1 MFAIRK
7 LLTNYNLKFKG
18 MKKVFLALGL
28 IAFMMTGVL
37 SINTVMASDT
47 DNVVYDDPPK
57 ADKKSSKSCADYTK
71 SSCCSSKSADLGSKE
86 CSDKEATKSAKATT
100 TTTTTTTTAS
110 TKKSSP
116 DKK

>member
-1 MFAIRK
+1 
-7 LLTNYNLKFKG
+7 

-28 IAFMMTGVL
+28 FAFILAGVTTV
-37 SINTVMASDT
+37 NTAVASDN

-57 ADKKSSKSCADYTK
+57 AEKKSSKSCADYSK
-71 SSCCSSKSADLGSKE
+71 GSCCSSKSASKGTAE
-86 CSDKEATKSAKATT
+86 CNDKEAKSAKSTTAATT
-100 TTTTTTTTAS
+100 TTETKT